1 YVIPQ
6 TIRGNTLPNSNST
19 QLCALRIAIIILSIT
34 MGSLHEIGAFILP
47 GLAHLGSLNKMALG
61 CTFLTLMLA
70 LTALVFTYIHFND
83 QKLVPNVFVVGG
95 GNAQNIKANRE
106 RFRTQAKEMLEEG
119 YNRFQTGGDFFYVP
133 SPLGE
138 RLMIPTKYL
147 EELKTAPVDQVDFV
161 ATFTEMFEG
170 KYTTMGSRSTLHPR
184 VVKGQLNHHLADVMP
199 AVQTEI
205 HDAFCDVFP
214 TCIDW
219 TPVPVVDSLTRIVAR
234 VSSCMFG
241 GTELSRN
248 KEWVESS
255 ISFAIDGFI
264 GAQKL
269 KRYPEFLK
277 PIVARFIPEIRK
289 IAAHYAAA
297 EAAAI
302 PLLEARRRTGE
313 TAADLLFWMDKQA
326 INEEHDLKF
335 LASILLKVS
344 FAAIHTSAAAP
355 AQLVYDLCE
364 RPEYIE
370 PLREEVYSVADC
382 EGLIDKSGFLAM
394 TKMDSFMKE
403 SQRFNPLL
411 LSKYPTQRV
420 FRTSYSY
427 LLIVTF
433 ERVVHRP
440 FTLSSGFTIPPHTT
454 IGVPTQAIAMDK
466 MLYPNP
472 ETFDPFRFS
481 KLRKEQPEMDG
492 RVQILICGLPQGR
505 VAQKAYAWKHN
516 FFPTQ

>member
-1 YVIPQ
+1 
-6 TIRGNTLPNSNST
+6 
-19 QLCALRIAIIILSIT
+19 
-34 MGSLHEIGAFILP
+34 
-47 GLAHLGSLNKMALG
+47 
-61 CTFLTLMLA
+61 
-70 LTALVFTYIHFND
+70 
-83 QKLVPNVFVVGG
+83 
-95 GNAQNIKANRE
+95 
-106 RFRTQAKEMLEEG
+106 
-119 YNRFQTGGDFFYVP
+119 
-133 SPLGE
+133 
-138 RLMIPTKYL
+138 
-147 EELKTAPVDQVDFV
+147 
-161 ATFTEMFEG
+161 
-170 KYTTMGSRSTLHPR
+170 
-184 VVKGQLNHHLADVMP
+184 MP
-199 AVQTEI
+199 AVQQEI
-205 HDAFCDVFP
+205 RDAFCDVFP
-214 TCIDW
+214 TCVDW
-219 TPVPVVDSLTRIVAR
+219 TPIPVVDSLTRIVAR

-264 GAQKL
+264 AAQKL
-269 KRYPEFLK
+269 KGYPEFLK
-277 PIVARFIPEIRK
+277 PIVARFIPEIQK
-289 IAAHYAAA
+289 IAGHYAAA

-313 TAADLLFWMDKQA
+313 AAADLLFWMEKQA

-370 PLREEVYSVADC
+370 PLREEIRSVADC
-382 EGLIDKSGFLAM
+382 DGFIDKSGFLGM

-411 LSKYPTQRV
+411 L
-420 FRTSYSY
+420 
-427 LLIVTF
+427 ITF

-440 FTLSSGFTIPPHTT
+440 FTLSSGFTIPAHTT
-454 IGVPTQAIAMDK
+454 IGIPTQAITMDK
-466 MLYPNP
+466 LLYPSP

-492 RVQILICGLPQGR
+492 RAQYVSSNSSSLSFGYGRHACPGRFFAAQEIKAIMAFLLQNFDMRFASGQSRPKSIRVETQFLPDPMATVEFRRRQR
-505 VAQKAYAWKHN
+505 
-516 FFPTQ
+516 

>member
-1 YVIPQ
+1 
-6 TIRGNTLPNSNST
+6 
-19 QLCALRIAIIILSIT
+19 
-34 MGSLHEIGAFILP
+34 MGSLHEVEAFILL
-47 GLAHLGSLNKMALG
+47 GLAHLSALNKLALG
-61 CTFLTLMLA
+61 FTLLTLMLA
-70 LTALVFTYIHFND
+70 LTALLFTHSQFNN

-95 GNAQNIKANRE
+95 DDAQSIKANRE

-119 YNRFQTGGDFFYVP
+119 YNRTGGGFFYVP

-147 EELKTAPVDQVDFV
+147 EELKTAPIDHVDFV
-161 ATFTEMFEG
+161 ATFIEMFEG

-184 VVKGQLNHHLADVMP
+184 VVKGQLNHHLAEIMP
-199 AVQTEI
+199 AVQQEI
-205 HDAFCDVFP
+205 RDAFCDVFP
-214 TCIDW
+214 TCVDW
-219 TPVPVVDSLTRIVAR
+219 TPIPVVDSLTRIVAR

-264 GAQKL
+264 AAQKL
-269 KRYPEFLK
+269 KGYPEFLK
-277 PIVARFIPEIRK
+277 PIVARFIPEIQK
-289 IAAHYAAA
+289 IAGHYAAA

-313 TAADLLFWMDKQA
+313 AAADLLFWMEKQA

-370 PLREEVYSVADC
+370 PLREEIRSVADC
-382 EGLIDKSGFLAM
+382 DGFIDKSGFLGM

-411 LSKYPTQRV
+411 L
-420 FRTSYSY
+420 
-427 LLIVTF
+427 ITF

-440 FTLSSGFTIPPHTT
+440 FTLSSGFTIPAHTT
-454 IGVPTQAIAMDK
+454 IGIPTQAITMDK
-466 MLYPNP
+466 LLYPSP

-492 RVQILICGLPQGR
+492 RAQISICGLPQVR
-505 VAQKAYAWKHN
+505 VAQKAYAWKHS
-516 FFPTQ
+516 FFRIQWQQWNSEDGNDNERLGNYR